1 MKNTSIKY
9 MIRLLP
15 STILKMKNGENV
27 SIEIIYKIF
36 IGFKVEISNI
46 VSLDK

>member
-15 STILKMKNGENV
+15 GTILKIRNRENV
-27 SIEIIYKIF
+27 SIEIIYKIS
-36 IGFKVEISNI
+36 IGFKVEIGDT